1 MQAWMVEIKHNLKK
15 RLKVPIF
22 LEVLFAMEAM
32 KVTQS
37 NLEEK
42 RNPCILKYEFS
53 LAKRPIYFHISSTIT
68 FKPTIKQVAI
78 SLKSMTKCLLQ
89 SSVSILYKLLLLGIH
104 FLRSRKL
111 ASTIVALVQR

>member
-37 NLEEK
+37 DLEEK
-42 RNPCILKYEFS
+42 GNPCILKYEFS

-68 FKPTIKQVAI
+68 FKPTNKTSCDFPEINDKVP
-78 SLKSMTKCLLQ
+78 T
-89 SSVSILYKLLLLGIH
+89 SVQC
-104 FLRSRKL
+104 FNF
-111 ASTIVALVQR
+111 VQTAVTGHSFFEK